1 MKRSQSKLKSP
12 CVKKKLD
19 IKLQMNEHGISI
31 HVNNS
36 QIQIVQPKL
45 TTWKYKAKLNAEATS
60 GGVL

>member
-1 MKRSQSKLKSP
+1 MCKEKIT
-12 CVKKKLD
+12 D

-31 HVNNS
+31 HINNS
-36 QIQIVQPKL
+36 QIQIVQPRL